1 MNPLATLDLV
11 SAYSPLQL
19 RVLLVDTNQH
29 WIRVVSAA
37 VLRLGATAMDTAI
50 NSRAALSRIFTA
62 AQPYSMLMLQARRAE
77 SSSDVL
83 ADLTAGDA
91 GSKTWLLLLDDQRHL
106 AGDLSDGARE
116 SLQVAG
122 CTLVEQ
128 ANQATITRAMDQQSA
143 SREASP
149 WQVSA
154 AELRAALTGPMLK
167 LRYQPIVNFGDG
179 MPIGV
184 EVLARLAHPRLGMIA
199 AGQFIPQ
206 MEAAGLAPLLTTT
219 MISQAMQD
227 TCRHGLVG
235 LGLRIGLNVPL
246 NVLMMPSIFELLETQ
261 RQTCAVPAEKI
272 TLELTETQPVTDI
285 VALRGVIHRLRGL
298 GYRVAI
304 DDASPAIANI
314 EALLGLGF
322 TTVKIDKSMVQ
333 AAARDP
339 NCHEFIEWI
348 GKLCNKAGVQT
359 VAEGIE
365 DIETRNAMRDLKVDC
380 GQGYLIGRPIPPAA
394 VKPWL
399 DAWQQKRAGE

>member
-1 MNPLATLDLV
+1 
-11 SAYSPLQL
+11 
-19 RVLLVDTNQH
+19 
-29 WIRVVSAA
+29 
-37 VLRLGATAMDTAI
+37 MDTAI
-50 NSRAALSRIFTA
+50 SSRAALSRIFTA
-62 AQPYSMLMLQARRAE
+62 AQPYSIGMLQARRAD
-77 SSSDVL
+77 SSFEAL

-91 GSKTWLLLLDDQRHL
+91 GSKTRLSLLNDQGNL
-106 AGDLSDGARE
+106 AGELSDGARV
-116 SLQVAG
+116 SLQLAG
-122 CTLVEQ
+122 CTLVGQ
-128 ANQATITRAMDQQSA
+128 ANGAAITQAMDQQSA
-143 SREASP
+143 NCEDLP

-167 LRYQPIVNFGDG
+167 LRYQPIVNFADG

-184 EVLARLAHPRLGMIA
+184 EVLARLVHPRLGMIGA
-199 AGQFIPQ
+199 EHFIPQ
-206 MEAAGLAPLLTTT
+206 MEAAGLALLLTTT